1 MENLIEQWKKDELAL
16 FKGWNFSYIKNRC
29 IEKQPPWNY
38 NGFAKNLVKKSKSI
52 LDVATGGGEI
62 FSSFAPFHGNVIAI
76 EGYKPNIAVAKKN
89 LSSLGVKVI
98 ESEDTRI
105 WPFKREE
112 FDLVLNR
119 HGGINISETYRVVE
133 NNGVFLT
140 QQVGGDNFIDLM
152 AEFNTKPKW
161 TENEL
166 EIVVEKMEEIGFG
179 IKEAKKWRGK
189 RIFKDVGAIVYLL
202 KAVPWIVD
210 DFSVDSHLSYL
221 EKLQKKLEKNGKLEF
236 IDTKFFILGVKK

>member
-1 MENLIEQWKKDELAL
+1 
-16 FKGWNFSYIKNRC
+16 
-29 IEKQPPWNY
+29 
-38 NGFAKNLVKKSKSI
+38 
-52 LDVATGGGEI
+52 
-62 FSSFAPFHGNVIAI
+62 
-76 EGYKPNIAVAKKN
+76 
-89 LSSLGVKVI
+89 
-98 ESEDTRI
+98 
-105 WPFKREE
+105 
-112 FDLVLNR
+112 
-119 HGGINISETYRVVE
+119 
-133 NNGVFLT
+133 
-140 QQVGGDNFIDLM
+140 M

-161 TENEL
+161 PENEL